1 MTYLPGI
8 GLGEYLKYRK
18 IWQSYNGP
26 VTVQVL
32 GIAGIDQVHSAQA
45 HLILDNE
52 VVQGSIPCE
61 IDPNDGCF
69 DTVYCSV
76 GPFEEPGTYY
86 LNFQI
91 KLMSGAIIPAV
102 VELPVVEE
110 PVAT

>member
-8 GLGEYLKYRK
+8 GLGEYLKHRK

-52 VVQGSIPCE
+52 VVQGSIPFL
-61 IDPNDGCF
+61 IRF
-69 DTVYCSV
+69 TVVWGLLRSL
-76 GPFEEPGTYY
+76 GLT
-86 LNFQI
+86 I
-91 KLMSGAIIPAV
+91 
-102 VELPVVEE
+102 
-110 PVAT
+110 